1 MLFPHRHNNLPPN
14 SIQRPHIAESLPI
27 PIHFLPLNNEPP
39 SPSFPQILLTIFIPL
54 LCFCFPSQPPQP
66 PVPQN
71 FRHTQQLIP
80 HTLPSLQIL
89 LLSLHWVIIYLILP
103 WNSYKSI
110 NNKYL
115 FLLQKLTFLNDFIT
129 SHQDFFRDKFS

>member
-1 MLFPHRHNNLPPN
+1 MLFPQRHNNLPPN
-14 SIQRPHIAESLPI
+14 SIQRPHIAEPLPI

-39 SPSFPQILLTIFIPL
+39 SPSFPQILLTIFNPL
-54 LCFCFPSQPPQP
+54 LCFCFPSLTPQP

-71 FRHTQQLIP
+71 LRHPQQLIP
-80 HTLPSLQIL
+80 HTLPSPIIL
-89 LLSLHWVIIYLILP
+89 LLCLHWVIIYLILT

-115 FLLQKLTFLNDFIT
+115 FLT
-129 SHQDFFRDKFS
+129 SEIELFEWFYYFS